1 MSQAKRQKIKY
12 GDPTD
17 YNKSVESGA
26 IIPRTPSKT
35 SDELKA
41 DIKKGYLVPRPGQAD
56 THLSNLNFSHEA
68 ILNAAALDSQEK
80 IARRY
85 YEANIDMINATRKS
99 AGLAELTVDQA
110 VAAAKAVYDVLNDKG
125 KESDELKRDIEA
137 GVIIYRRLN
146 KDLEEEVLA
155 KDVIGPGGSLSIT
168 TTVTSTTTIGTS
180 PAAAGSEHSGR
191 VRGSTTEEAPAPET
205 SGSTETTQNSGTPNK
220 KNKGDQ
226 SSETVATELPHV
238 APNHGTTETG
248 SAGEGARP
256 RNGNGGSSVNPSQP
270 EENKGGTEAPAPV
283 QPPSQPED
291 SVVTPAP
298 ETNPVQPEA
307 PVENTPTPEPPV
319 HVETEEEKLAK
330 YTENDFDGSNA
341 GWYDVENPETYY
353 QLLPA
358 DCDMRLEHGK
368 TYRLV
373 AWNTVTNRAEYVE
386 VKHPKDLL
394 SEHVH
399 ANSTDYAIRPQD
411 KPVPG
416 GPYKYILTID
426 WNTLNEL
433 DDNAQ
438 LHEYTNGL
446 YYVSNEDLIPVFHHT
461 KGLKWYDFDNVA
473 TTYDVD
479 DSHETSYLT
488 NEFKIDVR
496 KTGTEEIV
504 IHTMPILSEVFT
516 QKVEYD
522 GKTYWIR
529 PEDNYT
535 DEEHVK
541 DIVMLD
547 ASKLNPA
554 LTNNIGAVN
563 EAFTV
568 VSNRVLHVETDEEKL
583 AKYHE
588 EDFSSSIVW
597 HNLDNVHTIYMI
609 HNDDVSKV
617 IERGKTY
624 KLAMWNTEAN
634 KAEFVEF
641 KHIAD
646 VFTETVHA
654 NEIDYCVRPQD
665 VYVEGAEDKDIILY
679 EKASYESMTDQTLET
694 MAGIVYQS
702 NTANLAPTVYTYD
715 NGFKWYDLNDPSHIY
730 LVPDTYAYN
739 NLLENL
745 EITVKDTATDSET
758 KMTIPNPN
766 TVFTEEVE
774 YNGETYVI
782 RPQDIY
788 LEGGTE
794 KNVVIT
800 KKSMIIGFVVYMQSV
815 LINTIVIS
823 NKALANTAS
832 ASTTEDPVVNGKKLS
847 EYTEAEFDSATTYF
861 DLEAP
866 ADVNG
871 TLYTLRA
878 DADKP
883 FDLNTAHD
891 LVMMEASS
899 KKVKLVHIDPILT
912 TFTHEVKTQSE
923 LDIMLRPQDAYVN
936 GVTRDVVYI
945 DKAVKNEARTVAT
958 FMHYVSTDSMT
969 NLKPYE
975 APSTTETNPAP
986 EAGGSTENT
995 NDPVIQG
1002 KKLSEYTSDEFYKSS
1017 SIKIPEEPDDDF
1029 LIRNADFNLEI
1040 STNGII
1046 EIAVQGRIMYGIKAT
1061 TVADPKT
1068 VFTKKMLYGSEEY
1081 YIRPEDVYD
1090 GHNNKSIVIVPKEF
1104 LDICPTTLKN
1114 YMNHSG
1120 TVYSVSNTDVTDPD
1134 AHSTEEANS
1143 DPVINGKKVSEY
1155 TSDDFDQSYNLIV
1168 PEDPSE
1174 EYLVLESE
1182 LDTVFAPGES
1192 KGILGMPKYSGNKAK
1207 MLTVKDPRAVY
1218 TKKMNAG
1225 VASVFIRP
1233 EDTYDGTNNKSI
1245 AYLSSTHH
1253 LGTENIT
1260 LRDILSGDISTM
1272 NNNSLTDPD
1281 APAPEAPKNNE
1292 IDYSGPNLFKQ
1303 VNGDY
1308 VFLDGSEISYG
1319 GEHDNLHNLDD
1330 PYDMSKEYN
1339 IASPYN
1345 DIPMEKLVNK
1355 NIIAYGPSGDKEIFM
1370 FPDLQYMF
1378 DTEVKDNWN
1387 TTYLIRSQDLYTN
1400 SSESKPIFAIDKSS
1414 LGERPLYSLT
1424 PHELLYNGPLV
1435 NRQNDEFHQ

>member
-1 MSQAKRQKIKY
+1 MAQAKREKIVY
-12 GDPTD
+12 GDATEYKED
-17 YNKSVESGA
+17 VKNGL
-26 IIPRTPSKT
+26 IIPREPSKI
-35 SDELKA
+35 SDSLAE
-41 DIKKGYLVPRPGQAD
+41 DVKKGRVVARPGQAD
-56 THLSNLNFSHEA
+56 THLAHLSF
-68 ILNAAALDSQEK
+68 SQEALLNGTATDK
-80 IARRY
+80 QEEIAKRY
-85 YEANIDMINATRKS
+85 YVANIDAINADRKRH
-99 AGLAELTVDQA
+99 GLSPITVEEA
-110 VAAAKAVYDVLNDKG
+110 VNAAKVVYEVLNNKG
-125 KESDELKRDIEA
+125 KESEELKKDVES
-137 GVIIYRRLN
+137 GSVIYRRVN

-155 KDVIGPGGSLSIT
+155 KNVENVFIT
-168 TTVTSTTTIGTS
+168 TTTTTTTRITTG
-180 PAAAGSEHSGR
+180 PAAAAPGGRGNGR
-191 VRGSTTEEAPAPET
+191 VRRSTTEEAPAGTE
-205 SGSTETTQNSGTPNK
+205 SGSTKPNK

-238 APNHGTTETG
+238 APDHGTTETG
-248 SAGEGARP
+248 NAGEGARP
-256 RNGNGGSSVNPSQP
+256 SNGNGGSSINPSQP

-283 QPPSQPED
+283 QPPI
-291 SVVTPAP
+291 
-298 ETNPVQPEA
+298 QPEA
-307 PVENTPTPEPPV
+307 PVENPTPEPPV

-330 YTENDFDGSNA
+330 YTDNDFDGSNA

-358 DCDMRLEHGK
+358 DSNMRLEHGK

-446 YYVSNEDLIPVFHHT
+446 YYVSNEDLIPIFHHT

-488 NEFKIDVR
+488 SEFKIDVR

-504 IHTMPILSEVFT
+504 ICTMPILSEVFT

-529 PEDNYT
+529 PQDNYT

-583 AKYHE
+583 AKYHQ
-588 EDFSSSIVW
+588 EDFSSSHMW
-597 HNLDNVHTIYMI
+597 YNLDNVHVMYTL
-609 HNDDVSKV
+609 HNDDLHKV

-624 KLAMWNTEAN
+624 KLAMWNTESN

-665 VYVEGAEDKDIILY
+665 VYVEGDEGKDIVVY
-679 EKASYESMTDQTLET
+679 EKSSYDTMPDQTLET
-694 MAGIVYQS
+694 MVGIVYQS
-702 NTANLAPTVYTYD
+702 HTANLAPTVYTYD
-715 NGFKWYDLNDPSHIY
+715 NGFKWYDLNDPSHVY

-745 EITVKDTATDSET
+745 EITVKDTATNSEI

-782 RPQDIY
+782 RPQDVY
-788 LEGGTE
+788 FEGGTE
-794 KNVVIT
+794 KNIVIT

-823 NKALANTAS
+823 NKALANTES
-832 ASTTEDPVVNGKKLS
+832 SSTTEDPVVNGKKLS

-861 DLEAP
+861 DLETP

-883 FDLNTAHD
+883 FDLNTAYD
-891 LVMMEASS
+891 LVMMEANS
-899 KKVKLVHIDPILT
+899 KKVKLVHIDPILN

-945 DKAVKNEARTVAT
+945 DKAVKDEARTVAT

-975 APSTTETNPAP
+975 APSNTETTPGTSEATPTPAPEEADPIIHGKRLSEYNSTNFNRSYVYVNYNEDMSSNNYNDFSYFLTLDAINTPLERGKTYDFAMMNVNMNQIKVIHMDDPYATFTKEFKTVSRSNILLRPQDEYVKGDERYIPFLIKETFDTASTIGDYCNALAVEPSDSLKPDISENYFTDHEFHITSVQSEGYCVAKGDENTIPVPGHTYRLYNISTQEAEDVVFPDIKNTYDTVNIGRQKYYYKPEYKVTDPRAVEGDADMYAYLGETIDNPSSTWLDIMISQRCVPRLVTYIEPKLPEVPDTIDTTVYYDKPWFSIVPYDLSTRLYIKRDELSTNPAP
-986 EAGGSTENT
+986 QYDKQDIFTVWNAKTNAESTEYISHLGSNVFGPF
-995 NDPVIQG
+995 DVKG
-1002 KKLSEYTSDEFYKSS
+1002 ESCYVFKASDDYSTV
-1017 SIKIPEEPDDDF
+1017 
-1029 LIRNADFNLEI
+1029 NNLEDL
-1040 STNGII
+1040 G
-1046 EIAVQGRIMYGIKAT
+1046 VGRNIVTIPAHIMEKININDYQ
-1061 TVADPKT
+1061 
-1068 VFTKKMLYGSEEY
+1068 
-1081 YIRPEDVYD
+1081 
-1090 GHNNKSIVIVPKEF
+1090 SITWK
-1104 LDICPTTLKN
+1104 
-1114 YMNHSG
+1114 
-1120 TVYSVSNTDVTDPD
+1120 
-1134 AHSTEEANS
+1134 
-1143 DPVINGKKVSEY
+1143 
-1155 TSDDFDQSYNLIV
+1155 
-1168 PEDPSE
+1168 
-1174 EYLVLESE
+1174 
-1182 LDTVFAPGES
+1182 
-1192 KGILGMPKYSGNKAK
+1192 
-1207 MLTVKDPRAVY
+1207 
-1218 TKKMNAG
+1218 
-1225 VASVFIRP
+1225 
-1233 EDTYDGTNNKSI
+1233 
-1245 AYLSSTHH
+1245 
-1253 LGTENIT
+1253 
-1260 LRDILSGDISTM
+1260 DIL
-1272 NNNSLTDPD
+1272 
-1281 APAPEAPKNNE
+1281 
-1292 IDYSGPNLFKQ
+1292 
-1303 VNGDY
+1303 
-1308 VFLDGSEISYG
+1308 
-1319 GEHDNLHNLDD
+1319 DN
-1330 PYDMSKEYN
+1330 
-1339 IASPYN
+1339 I
-1345 DIPMEKLVNK
+1345 KL
-1355 NIIAYGPSGDKEIFM
+1355 IYTG
-1370 FPDLQYMF
+1370 
-1378 DTEVKDNWN
+1378 
-1387 TTYLIRSQDLYTN
+1387 DLY
-1400 SSESKPIFAIDKSS
+1400 
-1414 LGERPLYSLT
+1414 
-1424 PHELLYNGPLV
+1424 
-1435 NRQNDEFHQ
+1435 

>member
-1 MSQAKRQKIKY
+1 MAQAKREKIVY
-12 GDPTD
+12 GDATEYKED
-17 YNKSVESGA
+17 VKNGL
-26 IIPRTPSKT
+26 IIPREPSKI
-35 SDELKA
+35 SDSLAE
-41 DIKKGYLVPRPGQAD
+41 DVKKGRVVARPGQAD
-56 THLSNLNFSHEA
+56 THLAHLSF
-68 ILNAAALDSQEK
+68 SQEALLNGTATDK
-80 IARRY
+80 QEEIAKRY
-85 YEANIDMINATRKS
+85 YVANIDAINADRKRH
-99 AGLAELTVDQA
+99 GLSPITVEEA
-110 VAAAKAVYDVLNDKG
+110 VNAAKVVYEVLNNKG
-125 KESDELKRDIEA
+125 KESEELKKDVES
-137 GVIIYRRLN
+137 GSVIYRRVN

-155 KDVIGPGGSLSIT
+155 KNVENVFT
-168 TTVTSTTTIGTS
+168 TTTTTTTTRISTG
-180 PAAAGSEHSGR
+180 PAAAPGARSGR
-191 VRGSTTEEAPAPET
+191 VRRSTTEEASTPET
-205 SGSTETTQNSGTPNK
+205 SGSTETTQNGGTPNK

-238 APNHGTTETG
+238 APDHGTTETG
-248 SAGEGARP
+248 NAGEGARP
-256 RNGNGGSSVNPSQP
+256 SNGNGGSSVTPAQP
-270 EENKGGTEAPAPV
+270 EVNPAPV
-283 QPPSQPED
+283 TPQPEAPQP
-291 SVVTPAP
+291 TPTVPEAP
-298 ETNPVQPEA
+298 VESSPVQPEA
-307 PVENTPTPEPPV
+307 PVENPTPEPPV

-358 DCDMRLEHGK
+358 DSTMRLEHGK

-373 AWNTVTNRAEYVE
+373 AWNTVTSRAEYVE

-438 LHEYTNGL
+438 LHEYTSGL

-488 NEFKIDVR
+488 SEFKIDVR

-504 IHTMPILSEVFT
+504 IYTMPILSEVFT

-529 PEDNYT
+529 PQDNYT

-588 EDFSSSIVW
+588 EDFSSSHMW
-597 HNLDNVHTIYMI
+597 YNLDNVHVIYTL
-609 HNDDVSKV
+609 HNDDLHKV

-624 KLAMWNTEAN
+624 KLAMWNTESN

-646 VFTETVHA
+646 VFTKVVHA

-665 VYVEGAEDKDIILY
+665 VYVEGDEGKDIVLY
-679 EKASYESMTDQTLET
+679 EKSSYDAMPDQTLET
-694 MAGIVYQS
+694 MVGIVYQS
-702 NTANLAPTVYTYD
+702 HTANLAPTVYEY
-715 NGFKWYDLNDPSHIY
+715 NSQFKWYDLNDTSHVY

-758 KMTIPNPN
+758 KMTIPNPS
-766 TVFTEEVE
+766 TIFTKEVE
-774 YNGETYVI
+774 YDGKTYVM
-782 RPQDIY
+782 RPEDEY
-788 LEGGTE
+788 TEGGVE
-794 KNVVIT
+794 KNIVIVD
-800 KKSMIIGFVVYMQSV
+800 KSMTTGFAVYMTSV
-815 LINTIVIS
+815 LGGIKIVS
-823 NKALANTAS
+823 NKALVKTES
-832 ASTTEDPVVNGKKLS
+832 SSTEDPVVNGKKLS

-861 DLEAP
+861 DLETP

-883 FDLNTAHD
+883 FDLNTAYD

-945 DKAVKNEARTVAT
+945 DKAVKDEARTVAT

-986 EAGGSTENT
+986 EAGGSTENS
-995 NDPVIQG
+995 NDPVVQG

-1046 EIAVQGRIMYGIKAT
+1046 EIAVQGRTMYGIKAT

-1068 VFTKKMLYGSEEY
+1068 VFIKKMLYGSEEY

-1090 GHNNKSIVIVPKEF
+1090 GHNSKSIVIVPKEF
-1104 LDICPTTLKN
+1104 LDICPTTLQN
-1114 YMNHSG
+1114 YMNQSG

-1134 AHSTEEANS
+1134 APAVTPE
-1143 DPVINGKKVSEY
+1143 
-1155 TSDDFDQSYNLIV
+1155 V
-1168 PEDPSE
+1168 P
-1174 EYLVLESE
+1174 
-1182 LDTVFAPGES
+1182 APG
-1192 KGILGMPKYSGNKAK
+1192 
-1207 MLTVKDPRAVY
+1207 
-1218 TKKMNAG
+1218 
-1225 VASVFIRP
+1225 
-1233 EDTYDGTNNKSI
+1233 
-1245 AYLSSTHH
+1245 H
-1253 LGTENIT
+1253 TET
-1260 LRDILSGDISTM
+1260 TPSPS
-1272 NNNSLTDPD
+1272 
-1281 APAPEAPKNNE
+1281 PAPEAPKNNE

-1339 IASPYN
+1339 IATPYN

-1355 NIIAYGPSGDKEIFM
+1355 NIIVYGPSGEKEIFM

-1435 NRQNDEFHQ
+1435 TRQNDEFHQ

>member
-1 MSQAKRQKIKY
+1 MAQAKREKIVY
-12 GDPTD
+12 GDATD
-17 YNKSVESGA
+17 YKEDVKNGL
-26 IIPRTPSKT
+26 IIPREPSKI
-35 SDELKA
+35 SDSLAE
-41 DIKKGYLVPRPGQAD
+41 DVKKGRVVARPGQAD
-56 THLSNLNFSHEA
+56 THLAHLSF
-68 ILNAAALDSQEK
+68 SQEALLNGTATDK
-80 IARRY
+80 QEEIAKRY
-85 YEANIDMINATRKS
+85 YVANIDAINADRKRH
-99 AGLAELTVDQA
+99 GLSPITVEEA
-110 VAAAKAVYDVLNDKG
+110 VNAAKVVYEVLNNKG
-125 KESDELKRDIEA
+125 KESEELKKDVES
-137 GVIIYRRLN
+137 GSVIYRRVN

-155 KDVIGPGGSLSIT
+155 KNVENVFIT
-168 TTVTSTTTIGTS
+168 TTTTTTTRITTG
-180 PAAAGSEHSGR
+180 PAAAAPGGRGDGR
-191 VRGSTTEEAPAPET
+191 VRRSTTEEASTPET
-205 SGSTETTQNSGTPNK
+205 SGSTETTQNGGTPNK

-238 APNHGTTETG
+238 APDHGTTETG

-256 RNGNGGSSVNPSQP
+256 SNGNGGSSVNPSQP

-283 QPPSQPED
+283 QPP
-291 SVVTPAP
+291 
-298 ETNPVQPEA
+298 VQPEA
-307 PVENTPTPEPPV
+307 PVENPPTPEPPV

-358 DCDMRLEHGK
+358 DSNIRLERGK

-488 NEFKIDVR
+488 SEFKIDVR

-504 IHTMPILSEVFT
+504 IYTMPILSEVFT

-529 PEDNYT
+529 PQDNYT

-583 AKYHE
+583 AKYHQ
-588 EDFSSSIVW
+588 EDFSSSHMW
-597 HNLDNVHTIYMI
+597 YNLDNVHTMYTL
-609 HNDDVSKV
+609 HNDDLHKV

-624 KLAMWNTEAN
+624 KLAMWNTESN

-646 VFTETVHA
+646 VFIETVHA

-665 VYVEGAEDKDIILY
+665 VYVAGDEGKDIVVY
-679 EKASYESMTDQTLET
+679 EKSSYDAMPDQTLET
-694 MAGIVYQS
+694 MVGIVYQS
-702 NTANLAPTVYTYD
+702 HTANLAPTVYTYD
-715 NGFKWYDLNDPSHIY
+715 NGFKWYDLNDPSHVY

-745 EITVKDTATDSET
+745 EITVKDTATDSEI

-788 LEGGTE
+788 FEGGTE
-794 KNVVIT
+794 KNIVIT

-815 LINTIVIS
+815 LINTVVIS
-823 NKALANTAS
+823 NKALANTESAAS
-832 ASTTEDPVVNGKKLS
+832 TEDPVVNGKKLS

-899 KKVKLVHIDPILT
+899 KKAKLVHIDPILT

-945 DKAVKNEARTVAT
+945 DKAVKDEARTVAT

-986 EAGGSTENT
+986 ETGGSTENS
-995 NDPVIQG
+995 NDPVVQG

-1017 SIKIPEEPDDDF
+1017 GIKIPEEPDDDF

-1081 YIRPEDVYD
+1081 YIRPEDAYD
-1090 GHNNKSIVIVPKEF
+1090 GHNSKSIVIVPKEF
-1104 LDICPTTLKN
+1104 LDICPTTLQN
-1114 YMNHSG
+1114 YMNQSG

-1134 AHSTEEANS
+1134 APAPETSPAPTPGS
-1143 DPVINGKKVSEY
+1143 SE
-1155 TSDDFDQSYNLIV
+1155 T
-1168 PEDPSE
+1168 
-1174 EYLVLESE
+1174 
-1182 LDTVFAPGES
+1182 AP
-1192 KGILGMPKYSGNKAK
+1192 P
-1207 MLTVKDPRAVY
+1207 T
-1218 TKKMNAG
+1218 
-1225 VASVFIRP
+1225 
-1233 EDTYDGTNNKSI
+1233 
-1245 AYLSSTHH
+1245 
-1253 LGTENIT
+1253 
-1260 LRDILSGDISTM
+1260 
-1272 NNNSLTDPD
+1272 
-1281 APAPEAPKNNE
+1281 PEAPKNNE

-1308 VFLDGSEISYG
+1308 VFLDGSEIGYG

-1330 PYDMSKEYN
+1330 PHDMSKEYN

-1355 NIIAYGPSGDKEIFM
+1355 NIIVYGPSGEKEIFM

-1378 DTEVKDNWN
+1378 DTEVRDNWN

>member
-1 MSQAKRQKIKY
+1 MAQAKREKIIY
-12 GDPTD
+12 GDATD
-17 YNKSVESGA
+17 YKEDVKNGL
-26 IIPRTPSKT
+26 IIPREPSKI
-35 SDELKA
+35 SDSLAE
-41 DIKKGYLVPRPGQAD
+41 DVKKGRVVARPGQAD
-56 THLSNLNFSHEA
+56 THLAHLSF
-68 ILNAAALDSQEK
+68 SQEALLNGTATDK
-80 IARRY
+80 QEEIAKRY
-85 YEANIDMINATRKS
+85 YVANIDAINADRKRH
-99 AGLAELTVDQA
+99 GLSPITVEEA
-110 VAAAKAVYDVLNDKG
+110 VNAAKVVYEVLNNKG
-125 KESDELKRDIEA
+125 KESEELKKDVES
-137 GVIIYRRLN
+137 GSVIYRRVN

-155 KDVIGPGGSLSIT
+155 KNVENVFIT
-168 TTVTSTTTIGTS
+168 TTTTTTTRISTG
-180 PAAAGSEHSGR
+180 PAAAPGGRGNGR
-191 VRGSTTEEAPAPET
+191 VRRSTTEEAPAPET
-205 SGSTETTQNSGTPNK
+205 SGSTETTQNGGTPNK

-238 APNHGTTETG
+238 APDHSSTETG
-248 SAGEGARP
+248 NAGEGARP
-256 RNGNGGSSVNPSQP
+256 SNGNRGSSINPSQP
-270 EENKGGTEAPAPV
+270 EENKGGTEAPA
-283 QPPSQPED
+283 QPE
-291 SVVTPAP
+291 AP
-298 ETNPVQPEA
+298 VESNPVQPEA

-330 YTENDFDGSNA
+330 YTEDDFSGSTA
-341 GWYDVENPETYY
+341 SWYDLEHPETFY
-353 QLLPA
+353 QVLPA
-358 DCDMRLEHGK
+358 DSNIRLERGK

-373 AWNTVTNRAEYVE
+373 MWNTTANRAEYVTLY
-386 VKHPKDLL
+386 HPKDLFTK
-394 SEHVH
+394 HVH
-399 ANSTDYAIRPQD
+399 ANNMDYAVRPGD
-411 KPVPG
+411 EPVEGVPH
-416 GPYKYILTID
+416 KDIVVDD
-426 WNTLNEL
+426 WNTLSGLGDNEE
-433 DDNAQ
+433 
-438 LHEYTNGL
+438 LHEYTSSL
-446 YYVSNEDLIPVFHHT
+446 YYTSNGDLIPVFDYT

-473 TTYDVD
+473 TVYEVD
-479 DSHETSYLT
+479 DSNEGSVMTA
-488 NEFKIDVR
+488 EFKLDVR
-496 KTGTEEIV
+496 KAGEQEITV
-504 IHTMPILSEVFT
+504 LDIPVFT
-516 QKVEYD
+516 DVFTKEVEYD
-522 GKTYWIR
+522 GKTYLIR
-529 PEDNYT
+529 PQDNYT

-541 DIVMLD
+541 DIVMVEK
-547 ASKLNPA
+547 SKIPSNLQV
-554 LTNNIGAVN
+554 TMGAFN
-563 EAFTV
+563 AAHTV

-583 AKYHE
+583 AKYHQ
-588 EDFSSSIVW
+588 EDFSSSHMW
-597 HNLDNVHTIYMI
+597 YNLDNVHVIYTL
-609 HNDDVSKV
+609 HNDDLHKV

-624 KLAMWNTEAN
+624 KLAMWNTETN

-646 VFTETVHA
+646 VFTKVVHA

-665 VYVEGAEDKDIILY
+665 VYVAGDEGKDIVVY
-679 EKASYESMTDQTLET
+679 EKSSYDAMPDQTLET
-694 MAGIVYQS
+694 MVGIVYQS
-702 NTANLAPTVYTYD
+702 HTANLAPTVYTYD
-715 NGFKWYDLNDPSHIY
+715 NGFKWYDLNDPSHVY

-774 YNGETYVI
+774 YNGEAYVI

-788 LEGGTE
+788 FEGGTE
-794 KNVVIT
+794 KNIVIT

-815 LINTIVIS
+815 LINTVVIS
-823 NKALANTAS
+823 NKTLANTKS

-883 FDLNTAHD
+883 FDLNTAYD

-945 DKAVKNEARTVAT
+945 DKAVKDEARTVAT

-986 EAGGSTENT
+986 ETGGSTENS
-995 NDPVIQG
+995 NDPVVQG
-1002 KKLSEYTSDEFYKSS
+1002 KKLSEYDSNEFYGSS
-1017 SIKIPEEPDDDF
+1017 AIFIPEDPEEPYY
-1029 LIRNADFNLEI
+1029 IRNADFNLEI
-1040 STNGII
+1040 PTNGII
-1046 EIAVQGRIMYGIKAT
+1046 EIAVQGRNSYEIKAT

-1068 VFTKKMLYGSEEY
+1068 VFTKKVTYFGDEC

-1090 GHNNKSIVIVPKEF
+1090 GHNAKTVLYVYKSF

-1114 YMNHSG
+1114 YMDNSNG
-1120 TVYSVSNTDVTDPD
+1120 VSSASNSELVDPD
-1134 AHSTEEANS
+1134 APAVTPAAPAPETSPAPTPGS
-1143 DPVINGKKVSEY
+1143 SE
-1155 TSDDFDQSYNLIV
+1155 T
-1168 PEDPSE
+1168 
-1174 EYLVLESE
+1174 
-1182 LDTVFAPGES
+1182 AP
-1192 KGILGMPKYSGNKAK
+1192 
-1207 MLTVKDPRAVY
+1207 
-1218 TKKMNAG
+1218 
-1225 VASVFIRP
+1225 
-1233 EDTYDGTNNKSI
+1233 
-1245 AYLSSTHH
+1245 
-1253 LGTENIT
+1253 
-1260 LRDILSGDISTM
+1260 
-1272 NNNSLTDPD
+1272 
-1281 APAPEAPKNNE
+1281 PAPEAPKNNE

-1319 GEHDNLHNLDD
+1319 GEHDNLYNLDD

-1339 IASPYN
+1339 IATPYN
-1345 DIPMEKLVNK
+1345 NIPMEKLVNK
-1355 NIIAYGPSGDKEIFM
+1355 NIIVYGPSGDKEIFM

>member
-56 THLSNLNFSHEA
+56 THLSHLNFSHEA

-180 PAAAGSEHSGR
+180 PAAVPGSEHSGR
-191 VRGSTTEEAPAPET
+191 VRRSTTEEAPALGS
-205 SGSTETTQNSGTPNK
+205 SGSTETTQNGGTPNK

-256 RNGNGGSSVNPSQP
+256 SNGNGGSSVSPSQP
-270 EENKGGTEAPAPV
+270 EENKGGTEATAPV
-283 QPPSQPED
+283 QP
-291 SVVTPAP
+291 
-298 ETNPVQPEA
+298 PVQPEA
-307 PVENTPTPEPPV
+307 PVENNPTPEPPV

-330 YTENDFDGSNA
+330 YTEDDFSGSTASWYNFEHPEIFYNA
-341 GWYDVENPETYY
+341 
-353 QLLPA
+353 LPA
-358 DCDMRLEHGK
+358 DSNMHLERGK

-373 AWNTVTNRAEYVE
+373 MLNTTTNKAEYVE
-386 VKHPKDLL
+386 VKHPKDIFTK
-394 SEHVH
+394 HIH
-399 ANSTDYAIRPQD
+399 ANNTDYGLRPID
-411 KPVPG
+411 APVEG
-416 GPYKYILTID
+416 EPYKDIVVYD
-426 WNTLNEL
+426 WGNLNEL
-433 DDNAQ
+433 ADDVELQ
-438 LHEYTNGL
+438 ECSGMYYTT
-446 YYVSNEDLIPVFHHT
+446 NESLVPVFDYT
-461 KGLKWYDFDNVA
+461 KGLKWYDLD
-473 TTYDVD
+473 DVSKVYEID
-479 DSHETSYLT
+479 DSNEHSALTS
-488 NEFKIDVR
+488 EFNLDVR
-496 KTGTEEIV
+496 LAGETEV
-504 IHTMPILSEVFT
+504 RVLNMPVFNDVFT
-516 QKVEYD
+516 KEVEYD
-522 GKTYWIR
+522 GKTYLIR
-529 PEDNYT
+529 PQDNYT
-535 DEEHVK
+535 DEAHVR
-541 DIVMLD
+541 DIVMVEK
-547 ASKLNPA
+547 SKLPNA
-554 LTNNIGAVN
+554 AHVTIKTFNDAHV
-563 EAFTV
+563 V

-588 EDFSSSIVW
+588 EDFSSSHLW
-597 HNLDNVHTIYMI
+597 YNLDNVHVMYTL
-609 HNDDVSKV
+609 HNDDLHKV

-624 KLAMWNTEAN
+624 KLAMWNTESN

-665 VYVEGAEDKDIILY
+665 VYVAGDEGKDIVVY
-679 EKASYESMTDQTLET
+679 EKSSYDTMPDQTLET
-694 MAGIVYQS
+694 MVGIVYQS
-702 NTANLAPTVYTYD
+702 HTANLAPTVYEY
-715 NGFKWYDLNDPSHIY
+715 NNQFKWYDLNDTSHVY

-745 EITVKDTATDSET
+745 EITVKDTATDSEI
-758 KMTIPNPN
+758 KMTIPNPS
-766 TVFTEEVE
+766 TIFTKDVE
-774 YNGETYVI
+774 HDGKTYVM
-782 RPQDIY
+782 RPEDEY
-788 LEGGTE
+788 TEGGVE
-794 KNVVIT
+794 KNIVIIE
-800 KKSMIIGFVVYMQSV
+800 KSMTAGFAVYMQSV
-815 LINTIVIS
+815 LGGIKIVS
-823 NKALANTAS
+823 NKALVHTTAS
-832 ASTTEDPVVNGKKLS
+832 TAEDPANPVVNGKKLS

-891 LVMMEASS
+891 LVMMEANS

-945 DKAVKNEARTVAT
+945 DKAVKDEARTVAT

-986 EAGGSTENT
+986 ETGGSTENT

-1017 SIKIPEEPDDDF
+1017 SIRIPEEPDDDF

-1081 YIRPEDVYD
+1081 YIRPEDAYD
-1090 GHNNKSIVIVPKEF
+1090 GHNSKSIVIVPKEF
-1104 LDICPTTLKN
+1104 LDICPTTLQN
-1114 YMNHSG
+1114 YMNQSG

-1134 AHSTEEANS
+1134 AHATEEANS

-1182 LDTVFAPGES
+1182 LDTVFTPGES
-1192 KGILGMPKYSGNKAK
+1192 KEILGMPKYSGNKAK

-1233 EDTYDGTNNKSI
+1233 EDIYDGHTNKSI

-1281 APAPEAPKNNE
+1281 APAPEAPKTNE

-1319 GEHDNLHNLDD
+1319 AEHDNLGNLDD
-1330 PYDMSKEYN
+1330 PYDISKQYN
-1339 IASPYN
+1339 IATPYN

-1355 NIIAYGPSGDKEIFM
+1355 NIIVYGPSGDKEIFM

-1424 PHELLYNGPLV
+1424 PHELLYNGPLAI
-1435 NRQNDEFHQ
+1435 RQNDELHQ

>member
-56 THLSNLNFSHEA
+56 THLSHLNFSHEA

-125 KESDELKRDIEA
+125 KESDELKKDIEA

-191 VRGSTTEEAPAPET
+191 VRRSTTEEAPAPET
-205 SGSTETTQNSGTPNK
+205 SGSTETTQNGGTPNK

-248 SAGEGARP
+248 NAGEGARP
-256 RNGNGGSSVNPSQP
+256 RNGNGGSSVSPSQP
-270 EENKGGTEAPAPV
+270 EENKGGTEALAPI

-298 ETNPVQPEA
+298 ETTPAQPES
-307 PVENTPTPEPPV
+307 PVENNPTPEPP

-358 DCDMRLEHGK
+358 DSNMRLEHGK

-488 NEFKIDVR
+488 SEFKIDVR
-496 KTGTEEIV
+496 KTGTEETV
-504 IHTMPILSEVFT
+504 IYTMPILSEVFT

-529 PEDNYT
+529 PQDNYT

-588 EDFSSSIVW
+588 EDFSSSHMW
-597 HNLDNVHTIYMI
+597 YNLDNVHVMYTL
-609 HNDDVSKV
+609 HNDDLHKV

-624 KLAMWNTEAN
+624 KLAMWNTESN

-665 VYVEGAEDKDIILY
+665 VYVEGDEGKDIVVY
-679 EKASYESMTDQTLET
+679 EKSSYDAMPDQTLET
-694 MAGIVYQS
+694 MVGIVYQS
-702 NTANLAPTVYTYD
+702 HTANLAPTVYEY
-715 NGFKWYDLNDPSHIY
+715 NNQFKWYDLNDTSHVY

-758 KMTIPNPN
+758 KMTIPNPS
-766 TVFTEEVE
+766 TVFTKDVE
-774 YNGETYVI
+774 YNGKTYVM
-782 RPQDIY
+782 RPEDEY
-788 LEGGTE
+788 TEGGVE
-794 KNVVIT
+794 KNIVIVD
-800 KKSMIIGFVVYMQSV
+800 KSMTTGFAVYMQSV
-815 LINTIVIS
+815 LGGIKIVS
-823 NKALANTAS
+823 NKALVKTES
-832 ASTTEDPVVNGKKLS
+832 SSTEDPVVNGKKLS

-883 FDLNTAHD
+883 FDLNTAYD
-891 LVMMEASS
+891 LVMMEANS

-912 TFTHEVKTQSE
+912 TFTHEVRTQSE

-945 DKAVKNEARTVAT
+945 DKAVKDEARTVAT

-986 EAGGSTENT
+986 ETGGSTENT
-995 NDPVIQG
+995 NDPVVQG

-1017 SIKIPEEPDDDF
+1017 SIRIPEEPDDDF

-1068 VFTKKMLYGSEEY
+1068 VFTKKVLYGSEEY
-1081 YIRPEDVYD
+1081 YIRPEDAYD
-1090 GHNNKSIVIVPKEF
+1090 GHNSKSIVIVPKEF
-1104 LDICPTTLKN
+1104 LDICPTTLQN
-1114 YMNHSG
+1114 YMNQSG
-1120 TVYSVSNTDVTDPD
+1120 AVYSVSNTDVTDPD
-1134 AHSTEEANS
+1134 THSTEEANS

-1182 LDTVFAPGES
+1182 LDTVFAPGDS
-1192 KGILGMPKYSGNKAK
+1192 KEILGMPKYSGNKAK

-1233 EDTYDGTNNKSI
+1233 EDIYDGHTNKSI

-1308 VFLDGSEISYG
+1308 VFLDGSEINYG
-1319 GEHDNLHNLDD
+1319 GEHDNLGNLDD

-1339 IASPYN
+1339 IATPYN
-1345 DIPMEKLVNK
+1345 GIPMEKLVNK
-1355 NIIAYGPSGDKEIFM
+1355 NIIVYGPSGEKEIFM

-1435 NRQNDEFHQ
+1435 NKQNDELHQ

>member
-1 MSQAKRQKIKY
+1 MAQAKREKIVY
-12 GDPTD
+12 GDATEYKED
-17 YNKSVESGA
+17 VKNGL
-26 IIPRTPSKT
+26 IIPREPSKI
-35 SDELKA
+35 SDSLAE
-41 DIKKGYLVPRPGQAD
+41 DVKKGRVVARPGQAD
-56 THLSNLNFSHEA
+56 THLAHLSF
-68 ILNAAALDSQEK
+68 SQEALLNGTATDK
-80 IARRY
+80 QEEIAKRY
-85 YEANIDMINATRKS
+85 YVANIDAINADRKRH
-99 AGLAELTVDQA
+99 GLSPITVEEA
-110 VAAAKAVYDVLNDKG
+110 VNAAKVVYEVLNNKG
-125 KESDELKRDIEA
+125 KESEELKKDVES
-137 GVIIYRRLN
+137 GSVIYRRVN

-155 KDVIGPGGSLSIT
+155 KNVENVFIT
-168 TTVTSTTTIGTS
+168 TTTTTTTRISTG
-180 PAAAGSEHSGR
+180 PAAAAPGGRGNGR
-191 VRGSTTEEAPAPET
+191 VRRSTTEEAPAPET
-205 SGSTETTQNSGTPNK
+205 SGSTETTQNGGTPNK

-238 APNHGTTETG
+238 APDHSSTETG
-248 SAGEGARP
+248 NAGEGARP
-256 RNGNGGSSVNPSQP
+256 SNGNGGSSVTPSQP

-291 SVVTPAP
+291 SVVTPTP

-307 PVENTPTPEPPV
+307 PVENTPTPEPPA

-358 DCDMRLEHGK
+358 DCDMRLAHGK

-373 AWNTVTNRAEYVE
+373 AWNTVTSRAEYVE

-438 LHEYTNGL
+438 LHEYTSGL
-446 YYVSNEDLIPVFHHT
+446 YYVSNEDLIPIFHHT

-479 DSHETSYLT
+479 DNHETSYLT
-488 NEFKIDVR
+488 SEFKIDVR

-504 IHTMPILSEVFT
+504 VYTMPILSEVFT

-529 PEDNYT
+529 PQDNYT

-583 AKYHE
+583 AKYHQ
-588 EDFSSSIVW
+588 EDFSSSHMW
-597 HNLDNVHTIYMI
+597 YNLDNVHVMYTL
-609 HNDDVSKV
+609 HNDDLHKV
-617 IERGKTY
+617 IERGKSY
-624 KLAMWNTEAN
+624 KLAMWNTETN

-665 VYVEGAEDKDIILY
+665 VYVEGDEGKDIVVY
-679 EKASYESMTDQTLET
+679 EKSSYDTMPDQTLET
-694 MAGIVYQS
+694 MVGIVYQS
-702 NTANLAPTVYTYD
+702 HTANLAPTVYTYE
-715 NGFKWYDLNDPSHIY
+715 NGFKWYDLNDPSHVY

-745 EITVKDTATDSET
+745 EITVKDTATNSEI

-788 LEGGTE
+788 FEGGTE

-800 KKSMIIGFVVYMQSV
+800 KKSMIIGFAVYMQSV

-823 NKALANTAS
+823 NKALANTES
-832 ASTTEDPVVNGKKLS
+832 STTEDPVVNGKKLS

-945 DKAVKNEARTVAT
+945 DKAVKDEARTVAT

-975 APSTTETNPAP
+975 APSNTETTPGSSEATPTPVPEEADPIIHGKRLSEYNSTNFNRSYVYVNYNEDMSSNNYNDFSYFLTLDAINTPLERGKTYDFAMMNINTNQIKVIHMDDPYATFTKESKTVSRSNILLRPQDEYVKGDERYIPFLIKETFDTASTIGDYCNALAVEPSDSLKPDISENYFTDHEFHITSVQSEGYCVAKGDENTIPVPGHTYHLYNISTQEAEDMVFPDIKNTYDTVNIGRQKYYYKPEYKVTDPRAVEGDADMYAYLGETIDNPSSTWLDIMISQRRVPRTITYIEPKLPEVPDTIDTTVYYDKPWFSIVPYDLSTRLYIKRDELSTNPAP
-986 EAGGSTENT
+986 QYDKQDIFTVWNAKTNAESTEYISHLGSNVFGPF
-995 NDPVIQG
+995 DVKG
-1002 KKLSEYTSDEFYKSS
+1002 ESCYVFKASDDYSTV
-1017 SIKIPEEPDDDF
+1017 
-1029 LIRNADFNLEI
+1029 NNLEDLGVGRNI
-1040 STNGII
+1040 VTIP
-1046 EIAVQGRIMYGIKAT
+1046 ARIMEKININDYQ
-1061 TVADPKT
+1061 
-1068 VFTKKMLYGSEEY
+1068 
-1081 YIRPEDVYD
+1081 
-1090 GHNNKSIVIVPKEF
+1090 SITWK
-1104 LDICPTTLKN
+1104 
-1114 YMNHSG
+1114 
-1120 TVYSVSNTDVTDPD
+1120 
-1134 AHSTEEANS
+1134 
-1143 DPVINGKKVSEY
+1143 
-1155 TSDDFDQSYNLIV
+1155 
-1168 PEDPSE
+1168 
-1174 EYLVLESE
+1174 
-1182 LDTVFAPGES
+1182 
-1192 KGILGMPKYSGNKAK
+1192 
-1207 MLTVKDPRAVY
+1207 
-1218 TKKMNAG
+1218 
-1225 VASVFIRP
+1225 
-1233 EDTYDGTNNKSI
+1233 
-1245 AYLSSTHH
+1245 
-1253 LGTENIT
+1253 
-1260 LRDILSGDISTM
+1260 DIL
-1272 NNNSLTDPD
+1272 
-1281 APAPEAPKNNE
+1281 
-1292 IDYSGPNLFKQ
+1292 
-1303 VNGDY
+1303 
-1308 VFLDGSEISYG
+1308 
-1319 GEHDNLHNLDD
+1319 DNV
-1330 PYDMSKEYN
+1330 
-1339 IASPYN
+1339 
-1345 DIPMEKLVNK
+1345 KL
-1355 NIIAYGPSGDKEIFM
+1355 IYTG
-1370 FPDLQYMF
+1370 
-1378 DTEVKDNWN
+1378 
-1387 TTYLIRSQDLYTN
+1387 DLY
-1400 SSESKPIFAIDKSS
+1400 
-1414 LGERPLYSLT
+1414 
-1424 PHELLYNGPLV
+1424 
-1435 NRQNDEFHQ
+1435 

>member
-1 MSQAKRQKIKY
+1 MAQAKREKIVY
-12 GDPTD
+12 GEATEYKEDVK
-17 YNKSVESGA
+17 NGL
-26 IIPRTPSKT
+26 IIPREPSKI
-35 SDELKA
+35 SDSLAE
-41 DIKKGYLVPRPGQAD
+41 DVKKGRVVARPGQAD
-56 THLSNLNFSHEA
+56 THLAHLSFTQEALLNGTA
-68 ILNAAALDSQEK
+68 TDKQEE
-80 IARRY
+80 IAKRY
-85 YEANIDMINATRKS
+85 YVANIDAINADRKRH
-99 AGLAELTVDQA
+99 GLSPITVEEA
-110 VAAAKAVYDVLNDKG
+110 VNAAKVVYEVLNNKG
-125 KESDELKRDIEA
+125 KESEELKKDVES
-137 GVIIYRRLN
+137 GSVIYRRVN

-155 KDVIGPGGSLSIT
+155 KNVENVFIT
-168 TTVTSTTTIGTS
+168 TTTTTTTRISTG
-180 PAAAGSEHSGR
+180 PAAAALGGRGNGR
-191 VRGSTTEEAPAPET
+191 VRRSTTEEAPAGTE
-205 SGSTETTQNSGTPNK
+205 SGSTKPNK

-238 APNHGTTETG
+238 APDHGTTETG
-248 SAGEGARP
+248 NAGEGARP
-256 RNGNGGSSVNPSQP
+256 SNGNGGSSVNPGQP

-283 QPPSQPED
+283 QP
-291 SVVTPAP
+291 
-298 ETNPVQPEA
+298 PVQPEA

-438 LHEYTNGL
+438 LHEYTSGL

-488 NEFKIDVR
+488 SEFKIDVR

-504 IHTMPILSEVFT
+504 VYTMPILSEVFT

-529 PEDNYT
+529 PQDNYT

-554 LTNNIGAVN
+554 LTNNIGDVN
-563 EAFTV
+563 KAFTV

-588 EDFSSSIVW
+588 EDFSSSHLW
-597 HNLDNVHTIYMI
+597 YNLDNVHVMYTL
-609 HNDDVSKV
+609 HNDDLHKV

-624 KLAMWNTEAN
+624 KLAMWNTESN

-646 VFTETVHA
+646 VFTKVVHA

-665 VYVEGAEDKDIILY
+665 VYVEGDEGKDIVLY
-679 EKASYESMTDQTLET
+679 EKSSYDAIPDQTLET
-694 MAGIVYQS
+694 MVGIVYKS
-702 NTANLAPTVYTYD
+702 HTANLAPTVYEY
-715 NGFKWYDLNDPSHIY
+715 NSQFKWYDLNDTSHVY

-758 KMTIPNPN
+758 KMTIPNPS
-766 TVFTEEVE
+766 TIFTKDVE
-774 YNGETYVI
+774 YDGKTYVM
-782 RPQDIY
+782 RPEDEY
-788 LEGGTE
+788 TEGGVE
-794 KNVVIT
+794 KNIVIID
-800 KKSMIIGFVVYMQSV
+800 KSMTTGFAVYMTSV
-815 LINTIVIS
+815 LGGIKVVS
-823 NKALANTAS
+823 NKSLVKTES
-832 ASTTEDPVVNGKKLS
+832 SSTEDPVVNGKKLS

-861 DLEAP
+861 DLETP

-871 TLYTLRA
+871 TLYALRA

-883 FDLNTAHD
+883 FDLNTAYD

-945 DKAVKNEARTVAT
+945 DKAVKDEARTVAT

-986 EAGGSTENT
+986 ETGGSAENS

-1017 SIKIPEEPDDDF
+1017 SIRIPEEPDDDF

-1046 EIAVQGRIMYGIKAT
+1046 EIAVQGRTMYGIKAT

-1081 YIRPEDVYD
+1081 YIRPEDAYD

-1104 LDICPTTLKN
+1104 LDICPTTLQN
-1114 YMNHSG
+1114 YMNQSG

-1134 AHSTEEANS
+1134 APAVT
-1143 DPVINGKKVSEY
+1143 
-1155 TSDDFDQSYNLIV
+1155 
-1168 PEDPSE
+1168 PE
-1174 EYLVLESE
+1174 
-1182 LDTVFAPGES
+1182 
-1192 KGILGMPKYSGNKAK
+1192 
-1207 MLTVKDPRAVY
+1207 
-1218 TKKMNAG
+1218 
-1225 VASVFIRP
+1225 
-1233 EDTYDGTNNKSI
+1233 
-1245 AYLSSTHH
+1245 
-1253 LGTENIT
+1253 
-1260 LRDILSGDISTM
+1260 
-1272 NNNSLTDPD
+1272 
-1281 APAPEAPKNNE
+1281 APAPGHTETTPSPSPAPESPKHNE

-1319 GEHDNLHNLDD
+1319 GEHDNLGNLDD
-1330 PYDMSKEYN
+1330 PYDMSKQYN
-1339 IASPYN
+1339 IATPYN

-1355 NIIAYGPSGDKEIFM
+1355 NIIVYGPSGDKEIFM

-1400 SSESKPIFAIDKSS
+1400 SSESKPIFAIDKLS

>member
-56 THLSNLNFSHEA
+56 THLSHLNFSHEA

-180 PAAAGSEHSGR
+180 PAAVPGSEHSGR
-191 VRGSTTEEAPAPET
+191 VRRSTTEEAPAPET
-205 SGSTETTQNSGTPNK
+205 SRSTETTQNSGTPNK

-238 APNHGTTETG
+238 APDHGTTETG

-256 RNGNGGSSVNPSQP
+256 SSGRGTGGSSVSPSQP

-283 QPPSQPED
+283 QPPVITPEAPVVTPEAPKPKPQPEPPVETQPAQPQPEDPVTPTVPGTSTNPEPPVESSPVQPPSQPED
-291 SVVTPAP
+291 TVVTPAP
-298 ETNPVQPEA
+298 ETNPAQPES
-307 PVENTPTPEPPV
+307 PVENNPTPEPPV

-330 YTENDFDGSNA
+330 YTEDDFSGSTASWYNFEHPEIFYNA
-341 GWYDVENPETYY
+341 
-353 QLLPA
+353 LPA
-358 DCDMRLEHGK
+358 DSNMHLERGK

-373 AWNTVTNRAEYVE
+373 MLNTTTNKAEYVE
-386 VKHPKDLL
+386 VKHPKDIFTK
-394 SEHVH
+394 HIH
-399 ANSTDYAIRPQD
+399 ANNTDYGLRPSD
-411 KPVPG
+411 APVEG
-416 GPYKYILTID
+416 EPYKDIVVYD
-426 WNTLNEL
+426 WVNLNEL
-433 DDNAQ
+433 ADDVELQ
-438 LHEYTNGL
+438 ECSGMYYTT
-446 YYVSNEDLIPVFHHT
+446 NESLVPVFDYT
-461 KGLKWYDFDNVA
+461 KGLKWYDFD
-473 TTYDVD
+473 DVSKVYEID
-479 DSHETSYLT
+479 DSNEHSALTS
-488 NEFKIDVR
+488 EFNLDVR
-496 KTGTEEIV
+496 LAGETEV
-504 IHTMPILSEVFT
+504 RALNMPVFNDVFT
-516 QKVEYD
+516 KEVEYD
-522 GKTYWIR
+522 GKTYLIR
-529 PEDNYT
+529 PQDNYT
-535 DEEHVK
+535 DEAHVR
-541 DIVMLD
+541 DIVMVEK
-547 ASKLNPA
+547 SKLPNA
-554 LTNNIGAVN
+554 AHVTIKTFNDAHI
-563 EAFTV
+563 V

-588 EDFSSSIVW
+588 EDFSSSHMW
-597 HNLDNVHTIYMI
+597 YNLDNVHVMYTL
-609 HNDDVSKV
+609 HNDDLHKV

-624 KLAMWNTEAN
+624 KLAMWNTESN

-646 VFTETVHA
+646 VFTKVVHA

-665 VYVEGAEDKDIILY
+665 VYVAGDEGKDIVVY
-679 EKASYESMTDQTLET
+679 EKSSYDTMPDQTLET
-694 MAGIVYQS
+694 MVGIVYQS
-702 NTANLAPTVYTYD
+702 HTANLAPTVYTYD
-715 NGFKWYDLNDPSHIY
+715 NGFKWYDLNDPSHVY

-745 EITVKDTATDSET
+745 EITVKDTAIDSEI
-758 KMTIPNPN
+758 KMTIPNPS
-766 TVFTEEVE
+766 TIFTKDVE
-774 YNGETYVI
+774 YDGKTYVM
-782 RPQDIY
+782 RPEDEY
-788 LEGGTE
+788 TEGGVE
-794 KNVVIT
+794 KNIVIIE
-800 KKSMIIGFVVYMQSV
+800 KSMTVGFAVYMQSV
-815 LINTIVIS
+815 LGGIKVVS
-823 NKALANTAS
+823 NKSLVHTAESTAEDPAN
-832 ASTTEDPVVNGKKLS
+832 PVVNGKKLS

-861 DLEAP
+861 DLETP

-883 FDLNTAHD
+883 FDLNTAYD
-891 LVMMEASS
+891 LVMMEANS

-945 DKAVKNEARTVAT
+945 DKAVKDEARTVAT

-986 EAGGSTENT
+986 ETGGSTENS
-995 NDPVIQG
+995 NDPVVQG

-1017 SIKIPEEPDDDF
+1017 SIRIPEEPDDDF

-1068 VFTKKMLYGSEEY
+1068 VFTKKVLYGSEEY
-1081 YIRPEDVYD
+1081 YIRPEDAYD
-1090 GHNNKSIVIVPKEF
+1090 GHNSKSIVIVPKEF
-1104 LDICPTTLKN
+1104 LDICPTTLQN
-1114 YMNHSG
+1114 YMNQSG
-1120 TVYSVSNTDVTDPD
+1120 AVYSVSNTDVTDPD
-1134 AHSTEEANS
+1134 APTPETSPAPTPGS
-1143 DPVINGKKVSEY
+1143 SE
-1155 TSDDFDQSYNLIV
+1155 TAH
-1168 PEDPSE
+1168 P
-1174 EYLVLESE
+1174 
-1182 LDTVFAPGES
+1182 T
-1192 KGILGMPKYSGNKAK
+1192 
-1207 MLTVKDPRAVY
+1207 
-1218 TKKMNAG
+1218 
-1225 VASVFIRP
+1225 
-1233 EDTYDGTNNKSI
+1233 
-1245 AYLSSTHH
+1245 
-1253 LGTENIT
+1253 
-1260 LRDILSGDISTM
+1260 
-1272 NNNSLTDPD
+1272 
-1281 APAPEAPKNNE
+1281 PEAPKNNE

-1339 IASPYN
+1339 ITTPYN

-1355 NIIAYGPSGDKEIFM
+1355 NIIVYGPSGEKEIFM

-1435 NRQNDEFHQ
+1435 TRQNDEFHQ

>member
-1 MSQAKRQKIKY
+1 MAQAKREKIVY
-12 GDPTD
+12 GDATEYKED
-17 YNKSVESGA
+17 VKNGL
-26 IIPRTPSKT
+26 IIPREPSKI
-35 SDELKA
+35 SDSLAE
-41 DIKKGYLVPRPGQAD
+41 DVKKGRVVARPGQAD
-56 THLSNLNFSHEA
+56 THLAHLSF
-68 ILNAAALDSQEK
+68 SQEALLNGTATDK
-80 IARRY
+80 QEEIAKRY
-85 YEANIDMINATRKS
+85 YVANIDAINADRKRH
-99 AGLAELTVDQA
+99 GLSPITVEEA
-110 VAAAKAVYDVLNDKG
+110 VNAAKVVYEVLNNKG
-125 KESDELKRDIEA
+125 KESEELKKDVES
-137 GVIIYRRLN
+137 GSVIYRRVN

-155 KDVIGPGGSLSIT
+155 KNVENVFIT
-168 TTVTSTTTIGTS
+168 TTTTTTTRISTG
-180 PAAAGSEHSGR
+180 PAAAAPGGRGNGR
-191 VRGSTTEEAPAPET
+191 VRRSTTEEAPAET
-205 SGSTETTQNSGTPNK
+205 ESGSTKPNK

-238 APNHGTTETG
+238 APDHGTTETG
-248 SAGEGARP
+248 NAGEGARP
-256 RNGNGGSSVNPSQP
+256 SNGNGGSSVTPSQP
-270 EENKGGTEAPAPV
+270 EVTPEAPTPQPETNPAVTPETPQPTPAVPEAPV
-283 QPPSQPED
+283 ES
-291 SVVTPAP
+291 
-298 ETNPVQPEA
+298 NPVQPEA
-307 PVENTPTPEPPV
+307 PVENPTPEPP

-358 DCDMRLEHGK
+358 DGDMRLEHGK

-373 AWNTVTNRAEYVE
+373 AWNTVTSRAEYVE

-438 LHEYTNGL
+438 VHEYTSGL

-473 TTYDVD
+473 TTYDLD

-488 NEFKIDVR
+488 SEFKMDVR

-504 IHTMPILSEVFT
+504 IYTMPILSEVFT

-529 PEDNYT
+529 PQDNYT

-588 EDFSSSIVW
+588 EDFSSSHLW
-597 HNLDNVHTIYMI
+597 YNLDNVHVMYTL
-609 HNDDVSKV
+609 HNDDLHKV

-624 KLAMWNTEAN
+624 KLAMWNTESN

-665 VYVEGAEDKDIILY
+665 VYVAGDEGKDIVVY
-679 EKASYESMTDQTLET
+679 EKSSYDTMPDQTLET
-694 MAGIVYQS
+694 MVGIVYQS
-702 NTANLAPTVYTYD
+702 HTANLAPTVYTYE
-715 NGFKWYDLNDPSHIY
+715 NGFKWYDLNDPSHVY

-745 EITVKDTATDSET
+745 EITVKDTATNSEI

-788 LEGGTE
+788 FEGGTE
-794 KNVVIT
+794 KNIVIT

-823 NKALANTAS
+823 NKALANTES
-832 ASTTEDPVVNGKKLS
+832 SSTTEDPVVNGKKLS

-861 DLEAP
+861 DLETP

-883 FDLNTAHD
+883 FDLNTAYD

-945 DKAVKNEARTVAT
+945 DKAVKDEARTVAT

-975 APSTTETNPAP
+975 APSTIETNPAP
-986 EAGGSTENT
+986 ETGGSTENS

-1017 SIKIPEEPDDDF
+1017 GIKIPEEPDDDF

-1081 YIRPEDVYD
+1081 YIRPEDAYD

-1104 LDICPTTLKN
+1104 LDICPTTLQN
-1114 YMNHSG
+1114 YMNQSG

-1134 AHSTEEANS
+1134 APAVTPEA
-1143 DPVINGKKVSEY
+1143 P
-1155 TSDDFDQSYNLIV
+1155 
-1168 PEDPSE
+1168 
-1174 EYLVLESE
+1174 
-1182 LDTVFAPGES
+1182 APG
-1192 KGILGMPKYSGNKAK
+1192 
-1207 MLTVKDPRAVY
+1207 
-1218 TKKMNAG
+1218 
-1225 VASVFIRP
+1225 
-1233 EDTYDGTNNKSI
+1233 
-1245 AYLSSTHH
+1245 H
-1253 LGTENIT
+1253 TET
-1260 LRDILSGDISTM
+1260 APSPS
-1272 NNNSLTDPD
+1272 
-1281 APAPEAPKNNE
+1281 PAPEAPKNNE

-1319 GEHDNLHNLDD
+1319 GEHDNLGNLDD
-1330 PYDMSKEYN
+1330 PYDMSKQYN
-1339 IASPYN
+1339 IATPYN

-1355 NIIAYGPSGDKEIFM
+1355 NIIVYGPSGDKEIFM

-1378 DTEVKDNWN
+1378 DTEVRDNWN

>member
-1 MSQAKRQKIKY
+1 MAQAKREKIVY
-12 GDPTD
+12 GDATEYKED
-17 YNKSVESGA
+17 VKNGL
-26 IIPRTPSKT
+26 IIPREPSKI
-35 SDELKA
+35 SDSLAE
-41 DIKKGYLVPRPGQAD
+41 DVKKGKVVPRPGQAD
-56 THLSNLNFSHEA
+56 THLAHLSFTQEALLNGTA
-68 ILNAAALDSQEK
+68 TDKQEE
-80 IARRY
+80 IAKRY
-85 YEANIDMINATRKS
+85 YVANIDAINADRKRH
-99 AGLAELTVDQA
+99 GLAAITVEEA
-110 VAAAKAVYDVLNDKG
+110 VNAAKVVYEVLNNKG
-125 KESDELKRDIEA
+125 KESEELKKDVES
-137 GVIIYRRLN
+137 GSVIYRRVN

-155 KDVIGPGGSLSIT
+155 KNVENVFIT
-168 TTVTSTTTIGTS
+168 TTTTTTTRISTG
-180 PAAAGSEHSGR
+180 PAAAAPGGRSNGR
-191 VRGSTTEEAPAPET
+191 VRRSTTEEASTPET

-248 SAGEGARP
+248 NAGEGARP
-256 RNGNGGSSVNPSQP
+256 SNGNGGSSVNPSQS

-283 QPPSQPED
+283 QPPVVTPEAPKPQPED
-291 SVVTPAP
+291 STQP
-298 ETNPVQPEA
+298 QPEA

-330 YTENDFDGSNA
+330 YTEDDFSGSTASWYNFEHPEIFYNA
-341 GWYDVENPETYY
+341 
-353 QLLPA
+353 LPA
-358 DCDMRLEHGK
+358 DSTMHLERGK

-373 AWNTVTNRAEYVE
+373 MLNTTTNKAEYVE
-386 VKHPKDLL
+386 VKHPKDIFTK
-394 SEHVH
+394 HIH
-399 ANSTDYAIRPQD
+399 ANNTDYGLRPID
-411 KPVPG
+411 APVEG
-416 GPYKYILTID
+416 GPYKDIVVYD
-426 WNTLNEL
+426 WGNLNEL
-433 DDNAQ
+433 ADDVELQ
-438 LHEYTNGL
+438 ECSGMYYTT
-446 YYVSNEDLIPVFHHT
+446 NESLVPVFDYT
-461 KGLKWYDFDNVA
+461 KGLKWYDFD
-473 TTYDVD
+473 DVSKVYEID
-479 DSHETSYLT
+479 DSNEHSALTS
-488 NEFKIDVR
+488 EFNLDVR
-496 KTGTEEIV
+496 LAGETEV
-504 IHTMPILSEVFT
+504 RVLNMPVFNDVFIKEV
-516 QKVEYD
+516 EHD
-522 GKTYWIR
+522 GKTYLIR
-529 PEDNYT
+529 PQDDYT
-535 DEEHVK
+535 DEAHVR
-541 DIVMLD
+541 DIVMVEK
-547 ASKLNPA
+547 SKLPNA
-554 LTNNIGAVN
+554 AHVTIKTFNDAHV
-563 EAFTV
+563 V

-583 AKYHE
+583 AKYHQ
-588 EDFSSSIVW
+588 EDFSSSHMW
-597 HNLDNVHTIYMI
+597 YNLDNVHVMYTL
-609 HNDDVSKV
+609 HNDDLHKV

-624 KLAMWNTEAN
+624 KLAMWNTESN
-634 KAEFVEF
+634 KAEFIEF

-646 VFTETVHA
+646 VFTKVVHA

-665 VYVEGAEDKDIILY
+665 VYVEGDEGKDIVVY
-679 EKASYESMTDQTLET
+679 EKSSYDAMPDQTLET
-694 MAGIVYQS
+694 MVGIVYQS
-702 NTANLAPTVYTYD
+702 HTANLAPTVYTYE
-715 NGFKWYDLNDPSHIY
+715 NGFKWYDLNDPSHVY

-745 EITVKDTATDSET
+745 EITVKDTATNSEI

-766 TVFTEEVE
+766 TVFTEEIE
-774 YNGETYVI
+774 YNGEAYVI
-782 RPQDIY
+782 RPQDMY
-788 LEGGTE
+788 FEGGVE

-800 KKSMIIGFVVYMQSV
+800 KKSMTIGFVVYMQSV
-815 LINTIVIS
+815 LINTVVIS
-823 NKALANTAS
+823 NKALANTES

-861 DLEAP
+861 DLETP

-883 FDLNTAHD
+883 FDLNTAYD

-945 DKAVKNEARTVAT
+945 DKAVKDEARTVAT

-986 EAGGSTENT
+986 EAGGSENS

-1017 SIKIPEEPDDDF
+1017 SIKIPEEPDDDY

-1046 EIAVQGRIMYGIKAT
+1046 EIAVQGRTMYGIKAT

-1068 VFTKKMLYGSEEY
+1068 VFTKKVLYGSEEY
-1081 YIRPEDVYD
+1081 YIRPEDAYD
-1090 GHNNKSIVIVPKEF
+1090 GHNSKSIVIVPKEF
-1104 LDICPTTLKN
+1104 LDICPTTLQN
-1114 YMNHSG
+1114 YMNQSG

-1134 AHSTEEANS
+1134 APATETSPAPTPGS
-1143 DPVINGKKVSEY
+1143 SE
-1155 TSDDFDQSYNLIV
+1155 T
-1168 PEDPSE
+1168 
-1174 EYLVLESE
+1174 
-1182 LDTVFAPGES
+1182 AP
-1192 KGILGMPKYSGNKAK
+1192 P
-1207 MLTVKDPRAVY
+1207 T
-1218 TKKMNAG
+1218 
-1225 VASVFIRP
+1225 
-1233 EDTYDGTNNKSI
+1233 
-1245 AYLSSTHH
+1245 
-1253 LGTENIT
+1253 
-1260 LRDILSGDISTM
+1260 
-1272 NNNSLTDPD
+1272 
-1281 APAPEAPKNNE
+1281 PEAPKNNE

-1319 GEHDNLHNLDD
+1319 GEHDNLGNLDD
-1330 PYDMSKEYN
+1330 PYDMSKQYN
-1339 IASPYN
+1339 IAAPYN

-1355 NIIAYGPSGDKEIFM
+1355 NIIVYGPSGDKEIFM

>member
-1 MSQAKRQKIKY
+1 MAQAKREKIVY
-12 GDPTD
+12 GDATD
-17 YNKSVESGA
+17 YKEDVKNGL
-26 IIPRTPSKT
+26 IIPREPSKI
-35 SDELKA
+35 SDSLAE
-41 DIKKGYLVPRPGQAD
+41 DVKKGRVVARPGQAD
-56 THLSNLNFSHEA
+56 THLAHLSF
-68 ILNAAALDSQEK
+68 SQEALLNGTATDK
-80 IARRY
+80 QEEIAKRY
-85 YEANIDMINATRKS
+85 YVANIDAINADRKRH
-99 AGLAELTVDQA
+99 GLSPITVEEA
-110 VAAAKAVYDVLNDKG
+110 VNAAKVVYEVLNNKG
-125 KESDELKRDIEA
+125 KESEELKKDVES
-137 GVIIYRRLN
+137 GSVIYRRVN

-155 KDVIGPGGSLSIT
+155 KNVENVFIT
-168 TTVTSTTTIGTS
+168 TTTTTTTRISTG
-180 PAAAGSEHSGR
+180 PAAAAPGGRSGR
-191 VRGSTTEEAPAPET
+191 VRRSTTEEASTPET
-205 SGSTETTQNSGTPNK
+205 SGSTETTQNGGTPNK

-238 APNHGTTETG
+238 APDHGTTETG
-248 SAGEGARP
+248 NAGEGARP
-256 RNGNGGSSVNPSQP
+256 SNGNGGSSVENAKPVTPAQP
-270 EENKGGTEAPAPV
+270 EVKPAPV
-283 QPPSQPED
+283 
-291 SVVTPAP
+291 TP
-298 ETNPVQPEA
+298 QPEA
-307 PVENTPTPEPPV
+307 PVENTPTPEPPA

-358 DCDMRLEHGK
+358 DSNMRLEHGK

-438 LHEYTNGL
+438 LHEYTSGL

-488 NEFKIDVR
+488 SEFKIDVR

-504 IHTMPILSEVFT
+504 VYTMPILSEVFT

-529 PEDNYT
+529 PQDNYT

-583 AKYHE
+583 AKYHQ
-588 EDFSSSIVW
+588 EDFSSSHMW
-597 HNLDNVHTIYMI
+597 YNLDNVHVMYTL
-609 HNDDVSKV
+609 HNDDLHKV

-624 KLAMWNTEAN
+624 KLAMWNTESN

-665 VYVEGAEDKDIILY
+665 VYVEGDEGKDIVLY
-679 EKASYESMTDQTLET
+679 EKSSYDTIPDQTLET
-694 MAGIVYQS
+694 MVGIVYQS
-702 NTANLAPTVYTYD
+702 HTANLAPTVYEY
-715 NGFKWYDLNDPSHIY
+715 NNQLKWYDLNDTSHVY

-758 KMTIPNPN
+758 KMTIPNPS
-766 TVFTEEVE
+766 TVFTKDVE
-774 YNGETYVI
+774 YDGKTYVM
-782 RPQDIY
+782 RPEDEY
-788 LEGGTE
+788 TEGGVE
-794 KNVVIT
+794 KNIVIVD
-800 KKSMIIGFVVYMQSV
+800 KSMTTGFAVYMTSV
-815 LINTIVIS
+815 LGGVKIVS
-823 NKALANTAS
+823 NKALVKTES
-832 ASTTEDPVVNGKKLS
+832 SSTEDPVVNGKKLS

-861 DLEAP
+861 DLETP

-883 FDLNTAHD
+883 FDLNTAYD

-912 TFTHEVKTQSE
+912 TFTHEVKTESE

-945 DKAVKNEARTVAT
+945 DKAVKDEARTVAT

-975 APSTTETNPAP
+975 APSTTETSPAP
-986 EAGGSTENT
+986 ETGGSTENS
-995 NDPVIQG
+995 NDPVVQG

-1046 EIAVQGRIMYGIKAT
+1046 EIAVQGRTMYGIKAT

-1081 YIRPEDVYD
+1081 YIRPEDAYD
-1090 GHNNKSIVIVPKEF
+1090 GHNSKSIVIVPKEF
-1104 LDICPTTLKN
+1104 LDICPTTLQN
-1114 YMNHSG
+1114 YMNQSG

-1134 AHSTEEANS
+1134 APAHETSPTPTPGS
-1143 DPVINGKKVSEY
+1143 SE
-1155 TSDDFDQSYNLIV
+1155 TAPPT
-1168 PEDPSE
+1168 PE
-1174 EYLVLESE
+1174 V
-1182 LDTVFAPGES
+1182 
-1192 KGILGMPKYSGNKAK
+1192 
-1207 MLTVKDPRAVY
+1207 
-1218 TKKMNAG
+1218 
-1225 VASVFIRP
+1225 
-1233 EDTYDGTNNKSI
+1233 
-1245 AYLSSTHH
+1245 
-1253 LGTENIT
+1253 
-1260 LRDILSGDISTM
+1260 
-1272 NNNSLTDPD
+1272 
-1281 APAPEAPKNNE
+1281 PKNNE

-1319 GEHDNLHNLDD
+1319 REHDNLHNLDD

-1339 IASPYN
+1339 IATPYN

-1355 NIIAYGPSGDKEIFM
+1355 NIIVYGPSGDKEIFM

-1387 TTYLIRSQDLYTN
+1387 SVYLIRSQDLYTN

-1435 NRQNDEFHQ
+1435 TRQNDEFHQ

>member
-1 MSQAKRQKIKY
+1 MAQAKREKIVY
-12 GDPTD
+12 GDATEYKED
-17 YNKSVESGA
+17 VKNGL
-26 IIPRTPSKT
+26 IIPREPSKI
-35 SDELKA
+35 SDSLAE
-41 DIKKGYLVPRPGQAD
+41 DVKKGRVVARPGQAD
-56 THLSNLNFSHEA
+56 THLAHLSFTQEALLNGTA
-68 ILNAAALDSQEK
+68 TDKQEE
-80 IARRY
+80 IAKRY
-85 YEANIDMINATRKS
+85 YVANIDAINADRKRH
-99 AGLAELTVDQA
+99 GLSPITVEEA
-110 VAAAKAVYDVLNDKG
+110 VNAAKVVYEVLNNKG
-125 KESDELKRDIEA
+125 KESEELKKDVES
-137 GVIIYRRLN
+137 GSVIYRRVN

-155 KDVIGPGGSLSIT
+155 KNVENVFIT
-168 TTVTSTTTIGTS
+168 TTTTTTTRISTG
-180 PAAAGSEHSGR
+180 PAAAPGARSGR
-191 VRGSTTEEAPAPET
+191 VRRSTTEEAPAPET
-205 SGSTETTQNSGTPNK
+205 SGSTETTQNGGTPNK

-238 APNHGTTETG
+238 APDHSSTETG

-256 RNGNGGSSVNPSQP
+256 GSGNGGSSITPSQP
-270 EENKGGTEAPAPV
+270 EVTPEAPVTPQPETNPAVTPEAPKPKPEDTVQPQPETQVVPTVPETPQPTPTVPEAPV
-283 QPPSQPED
+283 ES
-291 SVVTPAP
+291 
-298 ETNPVQPEA
+298 NPVQPEA

-330 YTENDFDGSNA
+330 YTENDFDGSTA

-373 AWNTVTNRAEYVE
+373 AWNTVTSRAEYVE

-394 SEHVH
+394 SDHVH

-446 YYVSNEDLIPVFHHT
+446 YYVSNEDLIPIFHHT

-488 NEFKIDVR
+488 SEFKIDVR

-504 IHTMPILSEVFT
+504 IYTMPILSEVFT

-529 PEDNYT
+529 PQDNYT

-568 VSNRVLHVETDEEKL
+568 VSSRVLHVETDEEKL

-588 EDFSSSIVW
+588 EDFSSSHMW
-597 HNLDNVHTIYMI
+597 YNLDNVHVMYTL
-609 HNDDVSKV
+609 HNDDLHKV

-624 KLAMWNTEAN
+624 KLAMWNTESN

-646 VFTETVHA
+646 VFTKVVHA

-665 VYVEGAEDKDIILY
+665 VYVEGDEGKDIVVY
-679 EKASYESMTDQTLET
+679 EKSSYDAMLDQTLET
-694 MAGIVYQS
+694 MVGIVYQS
-702 NTANLAPTVYTYD
+702 HTANLAPTVYTYD
-715 NGFKWYDLNDPSHIY
+715 NGFKWYDLNDTSHVY

-745 EITVKDTATDSET
+745 EITVKDTATNSEI
-758 KMTIPNPN
+758 KMTIPNPS
-766 TVFTEEVE
+766 TVFTKDVE
-774 YNGETYVI
+774 YDGKTYVM
-782 RPQDIY
+782 RPEDEY
-788 LEGGTE
+788 TEGGVE
-794 KNVVIT
+794 KNIVIVD
-800 KKSMIIGFVVYMQSV
+800 KSMTTGFAVYMTSV
-815 LINTIVIS
+815 LGGIKIVS
-823 NKALANTAS
+823 NKSLVKTES
-832 ASTTEDPVVNGKKLS
+832 STTEDPVVNGKKLS

-861 DLEAP
+861 DLETP

-883 FDLNTAHD
+883 FDLNTAYD

-912 TFTHEVKTQSE
+912 TFTHEVKTESE

-945 DKAVKNEARTVAT
+945 DKAVKDEARTVAT

-986 EAGGSTENT
+986 EAGGSTENN
-995 NDPVIQG
+995 NDPVVQG

-1017 SIKIPEEPDDDF
+1017 SIKIPEEPDDDY

-1046 EIAVQGRIMYGIKAT
+1046 EIAVQGRTMYGIKAT

-1081 YIRPEDVYD
+1081 YIRPEDAYD

-1104 LDICPTTLKN
+1104 LDICPTTLQN
-1114 YMNHSG
+1114 YMNQSG

-1134 AHSTEEANS
+1134 APAVTPEA
-1143 DPVINGKKVSEY
+1143 P
-1155 TSDDFDQSYNLIV
+1155 
-1168 PEDPSE
+1168 
-1174 EYLVLESE
+1174 
-1182 LDTVFAPGES
+1182 APG
-1192 KGILGMPKYSGNKAK
+1192 
-1207 MLTVKDPRAVY
+1207 
-1218 TKKMNAG
+1218 
-1225 VASVFIRP
+1225 
-1233 EDTYDGTNNKSI
+1233 
-1245 AYLSSTHH
+1245 H
-1253 LGTENIT
+1253 TET
-1260 LRDILSGDISTM
+1260 TPSPS
-1272 NNNSLTDPD
+1272 
-1281 APAPEAPKNNE
+1281 PAPEAPKNNE

-1319 GEHDNLHNLDD
+1319 GEHDNLGNLDD
-1330 PYDMSKEYN
+1330 PYDMSKEHN
-1339 IASPYN
+1339 IATPYN

-1355 NIIAYGPSGDKEIFM
+1355 NIIVYGPSGDKEIFM

-1435 NRQNDEFHQ
+1435 TRQNDEFHQ

>member
-17 YNKSVESGA
+17 YNKAVESGA

-56 THLSNLNFSHEA
+56 THLSHLNFSHEA

-110 VAAAKAVYDVLNDKG
+110 VAAAKAVYDVLNGKG

-180 PAAAGSEHSGR
+180 PAAVPGSEAHGR
-191 VRGSTTEEAPAPET
+191 VRRSTTEEAPAPET
-205 SGSTETTQNSGTPNK
+205 SGSTETTQNGGTPNK

-238 APNHGTTETG
+238 APDHGTTETG
-248 SAGEGARP
+248 SAGEGARSSSG
-256 RNGNGGSSVNPSQP
+256 RGTGGSSV
-270 EENKGGTEAPAPV
+270 EESNSGVTPTPHPV
-283 QPPSQPED
+283 QPPVITPEAP
-291 SVVTPAP
+291 VVTPEAPKHKPEESVQPQP
-298 ETNPVQPEA
+298 ETPVTPTVPETSTNPEA
-307 PVENTPTPEPPV
+307 PVENNPTPEPPV

-330 YTENDFDGSNA
+330 YTEDDFSGSTASWYNFEHPEIFYNA
-341 GWYDVENPETYY
+341 
-353 QLLPA
+353 LPA
-358 DCDMRLEHGK
+358 DSTMHLERGK

-373 AWNTVTNRAEYVE
+373 MLNTTTNKAEYVE
-386 VKHPKDLL
+386 VKHPKDIFTK
-394 SEHVH
+394 HIH
-399 ANSTDYAIRPQD
+399 ANNTDYGLRPSD
-411 KPVPG
+411 APVEG
-416 GPYKYILTID
+416 EPYKDIVVYD
-426 WNTLNEL
+426 WGNLNEL
-433 DDNAQ
+433 ADDVELQ
-438 LHEYTNGL
+438 ECSGMYYTT
-446 YYVSNEDLIPVFHHT
+446 NESLVPVFDYT
-461 KGLKWYDFDNVA
+461 KGLKWYDFD
-473 TTYDVD
+473 DVSKVYEID
-479 DSHETSYLT
+479 DSNEHSALTS
-488 NEFKIDVR
+488 EFNLDVR
-496 KTGTEEIV
+496 LAGETEV
-504 IHTMPILSEVFT
+504 RVLNMPVFNDVFT
-516 QKVEYD
+516 TEVEYD
-522 GKTYWIR
+522 GKTYLIR
-529 PEDNYT
+529 PQDNYT
-535 DEEHVK
+535 DEAHVR
-541 DIVMLD
+541 DIVMVEK
-547 ASKLNPA
+547 SKLPNA
-554 LTNNIGAVN
+554 AHVTIKTFNDAHL
-563 EAFTV
+563 V

-583 AKYHE
+583 SKYHE
-588 EDFSSSIVW
+588 EDFSSSHMW
-597 HNLDNVHTIYMI
+597 YNLDNVHVMYTL
-609 HNDDVSKV
+609 HNNDLSKV

-624 KLAMWNTEAN
+624 KLAMWNTESN

-646 VFTETVHA
+646 VFTKVVHA

-665 VYVEGAEDKDIILY
+665 VYVEGDEGKDIVLY
-679 EKASYESMTDQTLET
+679 EKSSYDTMSDQTLET
-694 MAGIVYQS
+694 MVGIVYQS
-702 NTANLAPTVYTYD
+702 HTANLAPTVYEY
-715 NGFKWYDLNDPSHIY
+715 NSQFKWYDLNDTSHVY

-758 KMTIPNPN
+758 KMTIPNPS
-766 TVFTEEVE
+766 TIFTKDVE
-774 YNGETYVI
+774 YNGKTYVM
-782 RPQDIY
+782 RPEDEY
-788 LEGGTE
+788 TEGGVE
-794 KNVVIT
+794 KNIVIVD
-800 KKSMIIGFVVYMQSV
+800 KSMTTGFAVYMQSV
-815 LINTIVIS
+815 LGGIKIVS
-823 NKALANTAS
+823 NKALVHTAS
-832 ASTTEDPVVNGKKLS
+832 TAEDPANPVVNGKKFS

-883 FDLNTAHD
+883 FDLNTAYD
-891 LVMMEASS
+891 LVMMEATS

-912 TFTHEVKTQSE
+912 TFTHEVKTESE

-945 DKAVKNEARTVAT
+945 DKAAKDEARTVAT

-986 EAGGSTENT
+986 EAGGSENS

-1017 SIKIPEEPDDDF
+1017 SIRIPEEPDDDF

-1046 EIAVQGRIMYGIKAT
+1046 EIAVQGRTMYGIKAT

-1068 VFTKKMLYGSEEY
+1068 VFTKKVLYGSEEY
-1081 YIRPEDVYD
+1081 YIRPEDAYD
-1090 GHNNKSIVIVPKEF
+1090 GHNSKSIVIVPKEF

-1114 YMNHSG
+1114 YMDHSN

-1134 AHSTEEANS
+1134 APAPKTSTAPTPGS
-1143 DPVINGKKVSEY
+1143 SETAPP
-1155 TSDDFDQSYNLIV
+1155 TSD
-1168 PEDPSE
+1168 
-1174 EYLVLESE
+1174 
-1182 LDTVFAPGES
+1182 
-1192 KGILGMPKYSGNKAK
+1192 
-1207 MLTVKDPRAVY
+1207 
-1218 TKKMNAG
+1218 
-1225 VASVFIRP
+1225 
-1233 EDTYDGTNNKSI
+1233 
-1245 AYLSSTHH
+1245 
-1253 LGTENIT
+1253 
-1260 LRDILSGDISTM
+1260 
-1272 NNNSLTDPD
+1272 
-1281 APAPEAPKNNE
+1281 APKTNE

-1308 VFLDGSEISYG
+1308 VFLDGSEINYG
-1319 GEHDNLHNLDD
+1319 GEHDNLGNLDN

-1339 IASPYN
+1339 IATPYN
-1345 DIPMEKLVNK
+1345 SIPMEKLVNK
-1355 NIIAYGPSGDKEIFM
+1355 NIIVYGPSGEKEIFM